1 MIMAIRRSAA
11 IPKKVI
17 RLPKSSG
24 MPRSKI
30 MALYKSRV
38 SRLHSQK
45 TVVISQR
52 NVVIGTDDSWINARV
67 IERNPAWVE
76 VNNADYVW
84 SARNLSSQF
93 AVISRRFNL
102 STRRNILAGNLF
114 LSVDN
119 YAVVLINGRIVVHD
133 APQNT
138 PAFFN
143 PGRNFNIVN
152 FLRRGFNDIVIIAFN
167 FTGPRSP
174 SDPAGVAA
182 RLNIRLSALM

>member
-1 MIMAIRRSAA
+1 MAVRKSAA

-30 MALYKSRV
+30 MSLYKSHVNKFHTKQRA
-38 SRLHSQK
+38 
-45 TVVISQR
+45 VISQR
-52 NVVIGTDDSWINARV
+52 NVVIGTDDTWFNAQEINRD
-67 IERNPAWVE
+67 PAWVA
-76 VNNADYVW
+76 VNNAEYVW
-84 SARNLSSQF
+84 SIRNLSGQF
-93 AVISRRFNL
+93 AVVSRPFTLSRQRSIIS
-102 STRRNILAGNLF
+102 GNLF

-119 YAVVLINGRIVVHD
+119 YAVVLINGRIVVYD

-138 PAFFN
+138 PALFN
-143 PGRNFNIVN
+143 PGRNFNITR
-152 FLRRGFNDIVIIAFN
+152 FLRRGPNDIVIVAFN

-182 RLNIRLSALM
+182 RLNIQLSSL